1 LALTFILSLLSLAG
15 IPITA
20 GFLGKFYAIAAGV
33 QADLWLL
40 VLLLITNSA
49 IGVYYYLRLIV
60 TMFDRSAVEIAV
72 EDSASSHET
81 PGHWATVL
89 SLGLIASM
97 LLWLGGYPGPV
108 IEFIRSV
115 VADLALP
122 LLQANY

>member
-1 LALTFILSLLSLAG
+1 
-15 IPITA
+15 
-20 GFLGKFYAIAAGV
+20 
-33 QADLWLL
+33 LL
-40 VLLLITNSA
+40 VITNSA

-60 TMFDRSAVEIAV
+60 TMFDRSAAEITIK
-72 EDSASSHET
+72 DSASGHEI

-108 IEFIRSV
+108 IEFIRLV
-115 VADLALP
+115 VVDLTLP